1 MKIFKRVIAALL
13 FAVTLLS
20 VFPLNA
26 SAASVLAYGNV
37 VLKSYYRT
45 GDTSVDLEWSIKDRY
60 FEETDIERSYDLVKW
75 ERIDYVDNGENTG
88 YAYINPKKITYLRV
102 NCCYM
107 EEEAPYN
114 YICYAPSNVV
124 TVYPKIEPVE
134 PDVYETVGKAE
145 ISWFIG
151 GEYEKK
157 LIDGFDVFTSLNN
170 GKEKLSKT
178 VSVKSGGKDS
188 CYNTVIKGLPKDF
201 YLIKCRVKP
210 YFMYNGKKY
219 YAADKAKQITR
230 VHYNETRLM
239 KCVTKRNKIT
249 VSLTDKALI
258 SGYKIVCKKYK
269 LSNGKTVSKK
279 TLNTKKTKL
288 VFKTD
293 TKNYGYTFTVY
304 PLINGKKT
312 NASGYVD
319 SHDCDTLMSS
329 VKTKKR
335 SGFKIVNT
343 MGKKERVSEKVTLT
357 KKDKKIIKAF
367 FKKLYKGKKYPSKP
381 EMACEAL
388 EWINMAVKY
397 DSPGDYGNL
406 RFTDA
411 IFNHR
416 RGQCKQYNGAFAMVL
431 TYLGYEARLIE
442 GYRFDS
448 KTNKYSK
455 QHYWCEVKLNGR
467 WYLCEAGN
475 NKKNPGWRYFV
486 SFYRDSSGYSKF
498 GKAAKD

>member
-1 MKIFKRVIAALL
+1 MKSFKRVIAALL
-13 FAVTLLS
+13 CAVTLLS

-26 SAASVLAYGNV
+26 SAASVLADGNV

-75 ERIDYVDNGENTG
+75 ERIDYFDNGENTG

-230 VHYNETRLM
+230 VHYDSNKLV
-239 KCVTKRNKIT
+239 KCVTKRKKII
-249 VSLTDKALI
+249 LTLADKKLI
-258 SGYKIVCKKYK
+258 SGYIVKCKKIK
-269 LSNGKTVSKK
+269 LSNGKKVSTKTVRPK
-279 TLNTKKTKL
+279 NNKL
-288 VFKTD
+288 VLNAD
-293 TKNYGYTFTVY
+293 TKNYSYSFSIY
-304 PLINGKKT
+304 PIINGKKT
-312 NASGYVD
+312 YASAGADSHEWETLMDCVPTKRRSGYKV
-319 SHDCDTLMSS
+319 
-329 VKTKKR
+329 
-335 SGFKIVNT
+335 VNT
-343 MGKKERVSEKVTLT
+343 RGKKERFVKTVKLT

-367 FKKLYKGKKYPSKP
+367 YKKLYKGKKYPAKHD
-381 EMACEAL
+381 MAYDAF
-388 EWINMAVKY
+388 EWIQTKVKY
-397 DSPGDYGNL
+397 DNSKKIGKL
-406 RFTDA
+406 RYTDA
-411 IFNHR
+411 IFNRR
-416 RGQCKQYNGAFAMVL
+416 RGQSEQYNGALAMTL
-431 TYLGYEARLIE
+431 AYLGYEVRLIE
-442 GYRFDS
+442 GYRFSD
-448 KTNKYSK
+448 KTQKFTTE
-455 QHYWCEVKLNGR
+455 HYWCEIKLNGR
-467 WYLCEAGN
+467 WYLCDTGN
-475 NKKNPGWRYFV
+475 LLKYPGEQYFV
-486 SFYRDSSGYSKF
+486 DFYRNSLEYGKF
-498 GKAAKD
+498 GKIAKD